1 MTEGSV
7 HLTSTDTRRLCAII
21 LDEHSIGRGNPDQE
35 HERAIAIYDLIERNS
50 FCPCGHEGGPYALTL
65 RVVDGKLAFH
75 VCDEQGSEIVTH
87 LLSLTPLR
95 RLIRDYEMVCTSYY
109 DAIRTASPSQIE
121 AIDMGR
127 RGLHDEAAAA
137 LKERLDGKIE
147 VDSETARRLFTLVFA
162 LHWRG

>member
-1 MTEGSV
+1 MADV
-7 HLTSTDTRRLCAII
+7 DPRRLCAVL
-21 LDEHSIGRGNPDQE
+21 LDEDTLGRGNPDQA

-50 FCPCGHEGGPYALTL
+50 FCPCGHDGGPYVLTL

-75 VCDEQGSEIVTH
+75 VRDQADSEIVTH

-95 RLIRDYEMVCTSYY
+95 RLIRDYEMVCSSYY

-127 RGLHDEAAAA
+127 RGLHDEAAAR

-147 VDSETARRLFTLVFA
+147 VDNETARRLFTLVFA